1 MGHNWKIK
9 MKIKPKFQKIKYNQN
24 QMNPRILNPKM
35 KMKNPIKILKWMIQ
49 MKILKRK
56 KKRNHKKLKKH
67 IKNK

>member
-35 KMKNPIKILKWMIQ
+35 KMKNPIKILK
-49 MKILKRK
+49 
-56 KKRNHKKLKKH
+56 
-67 IKNK
+67 